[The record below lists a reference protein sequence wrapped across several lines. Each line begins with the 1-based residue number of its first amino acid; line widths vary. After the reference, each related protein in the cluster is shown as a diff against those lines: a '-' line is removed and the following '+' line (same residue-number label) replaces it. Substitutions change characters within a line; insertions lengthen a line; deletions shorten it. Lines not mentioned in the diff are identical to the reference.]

1 MIKKSHNFSIAIDSK
16 EGLTVPNIKD
26 IQNKSII
33 AINEEIGVLREKT
46 DKGLLTEADFEEGTF
61 SVSSV
66 GNIGGMYFVPTILRP
81 QVAIMAIGKGKK
93 VAKYVE
99 DSETKEGY
107 KFTPID

>member
-46 DKGLLTEADFEEGTF
+46 DKG
-61 SVSSV
+61 
-66 GNIGGMYFVPTILRP
+66 
-81 QVAIMAIGKGKK
+81 
-93 VAKYVE
+93 
-99 DSETKEGY
+99 
-107 KFTPID
+107 